1 MLDQRERQ
9 RREEKSK
16 KARQDAFV
24 VPDFIDKDK
33 WNALMEIRVAKKAVQ
48 SELAL
53 TAIVNKLKAMG
64 DDADAALDNAIENS
78 WKTVYPV
85 KGGFMNREE
94 SQPYERKL

>member
-1 MLDQRERQ
+1 M
-9 RREEKSK
+9 EEKKS
-16 KARQDAFV
+16 DFV

-33 WNALMEIRVAKKAVQ
+33 WDALMEIRVAKKAVQ

-53 TAIVNKLKAMG
+53 TTIVNKLKAMG
-64 DDADAALDNAIENS
+64 ADADAALDNAIENS

-85 KGGFMNREE
+85 KGGFMSSEA